1 MRGAINEMKDDLA
14 SYINLLYTM
23 MLKVTYDLCIACR
36 SRFDA

>member
-23 MLKVTYDLCIACR
+23 MLKVTYDL
-36 SRFDA
+36 